1 MTNIESA
8 DETVAKIR
16 NAGWWQ
22 GSVVDEATLRG
33 VEPTLPG
40 GHDYWVMATQTCNLY
55 NKDFAKISKVEWVA
69 AKRVLDSVPAQKG
82 GRNPRLLEV
91 KASSQEGEVW
101 LVCNSQERHW
111 GHRANIAKIAPTMAF
126 INAKGQGQAENH
138 KDNFATWLARG
149 YTRLELSDELNQA
162 LADGKL
168 MAAID
173 KLVAAHDADLFGIFI
188 RVADE
193 QKSLPEHV
201 KPPCEVDLR
210 IVVSQESNLE
220 KVRKKLEDLFAKASV
235 DVGPGKPKLSR
246 ETVLAND
253 HGIILD
259 QQAIPASRWT
269 ATMIEQHTRFNFK
282 DYLSGPDG
290 DDLE

>member
-1 MTNIESA
+1 
-8 DETVAKIR
+8 
-16 NAGWWQ
+16 
-22 GSVVDEATLRG
+22 
-33 VEPTLPG
+33 
-40 GHDYWVMATQTCNLY
+40 
-55 NKDFAKISKVEWVA
+55 
-69 AKRVLDSVPAQKG
+69 
-82 GRNPRLLEV
+82 
-91 KASSQEGEVW
+91 
-101 LVCNSQERHW
+101 
-111 GHRANIAKIAPTMAF
+111 MAF

-138 KDNFATWLARG
+138 KNNFATWLARG

-168 MAAID
+168 MLAVE

-193 QKSLPEHV
+193 QKNPPEHV

-220 KVRKKLEDLFAKASV
+220 KVRKKLDDLFAKASV
-235 DVGPGKPKLSR
+235 DVGPGKRKVSR
-246 ETVLAND
+246 ETILAND

-282 DYLSGPDG
+282 DFLSGPDG
-290 DDLE
+290 DGLE